1 MKKKIFVFIIFF
13 VFLCMFSMNNKKV
26 YASDGNIGNANES
39 LDNFDNEAIKMQNML
54 TTSETRSNSDGIDYS
69 EAIDDILL
77 YLNDNYS
84 DYTWYQDKICSTKMI
99 SNEIPINVQGYLFP
113 EDDVQQAIVNTGIRS
128 SYGGCGPIAMLGIL
142 DYFARYLGYDEI
154 IDDPTSSIQRVRL
167 AEDVFNTV
175 TTYEI
180 GDSGNKNTL
189 TLPWHYVSAFN
200 ELMKNYGLEG
210 HIVADYEGSILIGNN
225 RNKYMEII
233 KEYIPRG
240 IPVTMYMGLNTGE
253 SHFAKHYVNI
263 YAYEVWYGYHKTTE
277 ERIEKTFLKARINGS
292 ANNDGWDVD
301 TYYADSEI
309 LNNAMC
315 GLIYYNVNYDNENVV
330 IASDFSSQFINTDTG
345 QGQYFNE
352 EKEAT
357 ITSANGY
364 TFDTRRLRCSYIE
377 NQYLVLSANREN
389 AGQAYLEF
397 NFPNDIKKLN
407 FDMSLW
413 SAKEYL
419 IDGGSLSIQIP
430 IVTENGNILWVNH
443 IEYEIADL
451 SVIRIHPRSY
461 SVLFPENISR
471 FRFLVTKNSPS
482 GDRNKG
488 RIVLDNLTFCFDA
501 EDEPHVHN
509 CYFYEITERN
519 HYGKCACGY
528 EKNGSHAVRSSDL
541 GGRYA
546 NCVECNKL
554 IDLNSDIVVVLPY
567 NINDNMRSINGSYIN
582 SQGLIILVDKD
593 IEAYIKGTLIF
604 YKEDEDL

>member
-1 MKKKIFVFIIFF
+1 M
-13 VFLCMFSMNNKKV
+13 
-26 YASDGNIGNANES
+26 
-39 LDNFDNEAIKMQNML
+39 
-54 TTSETRSNSDGIDYS
+54 
-69 EAIDDILL
+69 
-77 YLNDNYS
+77 
-84 DYTWYQDKICSTKMI
+84 
-99 SNEIPINVQGYLFP
+99 
-113 EDDVQQAIVNTGIRS
+113 
-128 SYGGCGPIAMLGIL
+128 
-142 DYFARYLGYDEI
+142 
-154 IDDPTSSIQRVRL
+154 
-167 AEDVFNTV
+167 
-175 TTYEI
+175 
-180 GDSGNKNTL
+180 
-189 TLPWHYVSAFN
+189 
-200 ELMKNYGLEG
+200 
-210 HIVADYEGSILIGNN
+210 
-225 RNKYMEII
+225 
-233 KEYIPRG
+233 
-240 IPVTMYMGLNTGE
+240 
-253 SHFAKHYVNI
+253 NI

-292 ANNDGWDVD
+292 ANNDGWDVDTYYADSDVD